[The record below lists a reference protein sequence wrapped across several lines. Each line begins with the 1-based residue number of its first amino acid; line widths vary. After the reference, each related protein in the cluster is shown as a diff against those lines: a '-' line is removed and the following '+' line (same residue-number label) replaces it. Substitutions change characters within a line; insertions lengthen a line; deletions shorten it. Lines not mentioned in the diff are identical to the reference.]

1 MNLRTIT
8 YQLELGLSDD
18 EVNYH
23 LDAFSGMVGEF
34 SDVYSRPRTHRV
46 VTGTVRSDGDFK
58 YAKYIADAAK
68 KKSLWGACIPIDAYS
83 NLDNISH
90 AHELIKDNFSF
101 FNIIIS
107 RKETLSLE
115 AVKRASR
122 FIVESAEQD
131 PIYNFRVG
139 VSSVEK
145 NATPF
150 FPFATVERS
159 NEFTIG
165 LELIDILTEIV
176 DENPRKPLSELKA
189 IMMSK
194 IGERVRNIENIAGLL
209 ADKYGLSY
217 GGVDLS
223 IAPYPY
229 PLDDQSVAMLV
240 EKIGNMGRSR
250 GEPVFEFGFNGT
262 YFINGFLTSVLKGV
276 ANQSRS
282 TGFNGVM
289 YSLLEDTHLANRYD
303 NGNFDINLLKH
314 LATSCGCGVD
324 MVPMECGDN
333 TPGTVA
339 SIIMDVHTAS
349 YLMNKPLGIRVLPI
363 PGLRVGD
370 RTSFKH
376 LFFTNTKMREV
387 GSGITT
393 QNLPKQDTTYK
404 VR

>member
-1 MNLRTIT
+1 VSLRTIT
-8 YQLELGLSDD
+8 YQMELGLSNH
-18 EVNYH
+18 EVNYN
-23 LDAFSGMVGEF
+23 LDSFSRMVNEF
-34 SDVYSRPRTHRV
+34 SDAYCRPRTHRV
-46 VTGTVRSDGDFK
+46 VTGTIRSRGDFK
-58 YAKYIADAAK
+58 YAKYIAVTAK
-68 KKSLWGACIPIDAYS
+68 EKSLWGACIPVDMYS
-83 NLDNISH
+83 SLENISY

-101 FNIIIS
+101 FNMIIS
-107 RKETLSLE
+107 REEALGVE
-115 AVKRASR
+115 AVKEVSR

-150 FPFATVERS
+150 FPFATVKRG

-165 LELIDILTEIV
+165 LELINILTEIV
-176 DENPRKPLSELKA
+176 DESPRKPLSELKT
-189 IMMSK
+189 IMISK
-194 IGERVRNIENIAGLL
+194 IGEIVRDIENIADSL
-209 ADKYGLSY
+209 ADKHGLSY

-229 PLDDQSVAMLV
+229 PLDDQSVAALV

-262 YFINGFLTSVLKGV
+262 YFINGFLTKVIKEV
-276 ANQSRS
+276 ADQNRS

-303 NGNFDINLLKH
+303 DGNFDINFLKH

-324 MVPMECGDN
+324 MVPMECSDN
-333 TPGTVA
+333 TSTAVA
-339 SIIMDVHTAS
+339 SIIMDVYTAS

-363 PGLRVGD
+363 PGARIGD
-370 RTSFKH
+370 RTNFKH
-376 LFFTNTKMREV
+376 LFFTNTKVRDV
-387 GSGITT
+387 GSGITV
-393 QNLPKQDTTYK
+393 QNLPKQDVAYK
-404 VR
+404 AR